1 MVINHMV
8 PLVITEICLFVLTRG
23 CKRLIGRIV
32 SKGVLGMSIAV
43 PVFGDDLVFPAFL
56 TRCAD
61 EARAPYG
68 VVEPCDQIAESAGVA
83 WAALKLFWLA
93 MYALA
98 RAIAC
103 RLVLSGLVR
112 VQGMRCRSPMHRLAA
127 RSSGYLVGFV
137 AGGLM
142 FF

>member
-1 MVINHMV
+1 
-8 PLVITEICLFVLTRG
+8 
-23 CKRLIGRIV
+23 
-32 SKGVLGMSIAV
+32 MSIVA
-43 PVFGDDLVFPAFL
+43 PVIDDDLVFPEFL
-56 TRCAD
+56 TRSAD
-61 EARAPYG
+61 EARFPRAVMDPR
-68 VVEPCDQIAESAGVA
+68 DQVAESAGVA
-83 WAALKLFWLA
+83 WEAFKLFWLA
-93 MYALA
+93 MYALV

-112 VQGMRCRSPMHRLAA
+112 IQGMRCRSPMHRLAA